1 MGNWQT
7 LWLKRQPF
15 TKLRVYT
22 YKKGMQKTMQNIH
35 RTLHN
40 TIHLF
45 DYLNVIRCR
54 ICVLNPT
61 QTLHWNRHKPYTETG
76 TETCK
81 TLHWNQQKTYTDA
94 VKTLHKNYTRKPT
107 PQPYILFFEHESN
120 EWNEWTRMNRAERT
134 WRTKRT
140 FRHSYKPT
148 LHFPFKI
155 GSGSA
160 TD

>member
-22 YKKGMQKTMQNIH
+22 YKKGMQKTIQNIH

-40 TIHLF
+40 PLHLF
-45 DYLNVIRCR
+45 DYLNVTRCR

-76 TETCK
+76 K
-81 TLHWNQQKTYTDA
+81 TLHWNGQNPTLKPAKNLHWRGQNPTQKLYTKA
-94 VKTLHKNYTRKPT
+94 YTATLHSV
-107 PQPYILFFEHESN
+107 F
-120 EWNEWTRMNRAERT
+120 WTRIKRMERMNANESCGT
-134 WRTKRT
+134 NGTNMTNKT
-140 FRHSYKPT
+140 NMAS
-148 LHFPFKI
+148 LLQAD
-155 GSGSA
+155 SSLSL
-160 TD
+160 